1 MKFWKFRNRYISST
15 TAKTKKNNI
24 NYLWKKPW
32 KEKLVYSGLA
42 LNGHFLRLTL
52 VFIILLGLKVLKL
65 PYFTDYFWYLLVV
78 CRQCRKLQIFT
89 NNLTLVTDKCCKLW
103 LIFTDA
109 FAMSS
114 DNYWNLWDELSFS
127 QHWQHNISH
136 YKILSVQIT
145 LSVYLLEK
153 A

>member
-1 MKFWKFRNRYISST
+1 MKFLKFRNRYISST
-15 TAKTKKNNI
+15 TAQTKKI
-24 NYLWKKPW
+24 TSIIF
-32 KEKLVYSGLA
+32 EK
-42 LNGHFLRLTL
+42 TL
-52 VFIILLGLKVLKL
+52 KGEIGVFRTCFKWPLFAIDISLHYTTGSKSTEM
-65 PYFTDYFWYLLVV
+65 PYFTDYFWYLLIV

-89 NNLTLVTDKCCKLW
+89 NNLTLVTDNCCKLW

-114 DNYWNLWDELSFS
+114 DNYWNLWDELSFT

-136 YKILSVQIT
+136 YKILSVQMT

-153 A
+153 V